1 MSPTSSSNNVGN
13 TSAIKILANIF
24 ISFIGAGI
32 LGLPYAFKEAGIIE
46 GIIVMVSVAVISV
59 KAMMMVVDCKYHIE
73 NVLLAQSPKNK
84 PHRIATDLNAPL
96 LVEESSDDSDIK
108 SSPIKIVPQV
118 QTYGDIG
125 FYAMGNT
132 GRALVDYSVII
143 SQIGFCCA
151 YLIFIMENGA
161 SYIPMLSRLHWLII
175 LLPPLYLLVL
185 PRHLSK
191 LAIFSIFAQISSIF
205 AFAVV
210 FWFDFQHYHV
220 ARFNPK
226 EFSIQGLP
234 FYFAVAIYCF
244 EGAGMIL
251 SLEQSVAPK
260 VRHRFKHYFISSM
273 FAVTF
278 LYIAFGVSGYLSFG
292 PETSDIITFNLPKG
306 PSGAFDFPSLVT
318 CCLCVSLF
326 LTYPIMM
333 FPVLELLEARY
344 IISEG
349 LLKGNLLRLFL
360 VLLTGMIVIV
370 VPNFGT
376 LMALIGSSCCTLL
389 AFILPGIF
397 HNKLFKGSYT
407 SIMQKSFNM
416 FLIWLGVIGTVV
428 GLLDAFKRMGPHV
441 LHQHTTEYPPVV

>member
-1 MSPTSSSNNVGN
+1 MTATVNVVGN
-13 TSAIKILANIF
+13 TSPVKILANIF

-46 GIIVMVSVAVISV
+46 GIVVMVSVAVISV
-59 KAMMMVVDCKYHIE
+59 KAMMMVVDSKYHIE

-84 PHRIATDLNAPL
+84 PARFVEHKVPL
-96 LVEESSDDSDIK
+96 LIEDSSDDSDVK
-108 SSPIKIVPQV
+108 SNPIRIVPQV
-118 QTYGDIG
+118 VTYGDIG

-132 GRALVDYSVII
+132 GRALVDYSVVI
-143 SQIGFCCA
+143 SQTGFCCA
-151 YLIFIMENGA
+151 YLMFIMENGT
-161 SYIPMLSRLHWLII
+161 SYFHFMTRTHWLVI
-175 LLPPLYLLVL
+175 LLPLLYLLVL
-185 PRHLSK
+185 PRHLSR
-191 LAIFSIFAQISSIF
+191 LAVFSIFAQISSIF
-205 AFAVV
+205 AFGVV
-210 FWFDFQHYHV
+210 FWFDFQHYNV
-220 ARFNPK
+220 ARFHPK
-226 EFSIQGLP
+226 EYSVQGLP

-251 SLEQSVAPK
+251 SLEQSLAPK
-260 VRHRFKHYFISSM
+260 VRHRFKEYFISSM

-292 PETSDIITFNLPKG
+292 PETSDIITFNLPRSSSEG
-306 PSGAFDFPSLVT
+306 VNFPMIVT

-344 IISEG
+344 IISDG

-360 VLLTGMIVIV
+360 VLLTGVIVSV

-389 AFILPGIF
+389 AFILPGLF
-397 HNKLFKGSYT
+397 HLKLFKGNHT
-407 SIMQKSFNM
+407 SVLQKGFNV
-416 FLIWLGVIGTVV
+416 FLIVLGVVGTVI
-428 GLLDAFKRMGPHV
+428 GLRDVFSRMGNQVSHH
-441 LHQHTTEYPPVV
+441 LTEQPTL